1 MRPEKEFLVREVD
14 EHLGKSDYVILT
26 NYERIDVEETE
37 QLRKSLAAENAEF
50 HVVKNSVLNLAL
62 QRREQPDMREW
73 LNGPTAIVLGGENP
87 SGVTKILKKFFK
99 DKEKVDLKAG
109 VVGDQALTREQLL
122 ELAELPG
129 LDELRA
135 QLLSLLTQPATGIV
149 QVLSAV
155 PRDMVQVLQAK
166 VDDAS

>member
-1 MRPEKEFLVREVD
+1 VA
-14 EHLGKSDYVILT
+14 
-26 NYERIDVEETE
+26 ER
-37 QLRKSLAAENAEF
+37 A
-50 HVVKNSVLNLAL
+50 
-62 QRREQPDMREW
+62 
-73 LNGPTAIVLGGENP
+73 TAIVLGGENP